1 MNSPRKP
8 LLTLQERNV
17 IELAWE
23 WSTSRTKVQPGSIH
37 GPIHWRRVARLGMRM
52 ARLEGADL
60 LVVALFAGCHDVER
74 VHDGKDMKH
83 GPRAAARVQAELAP
97 RLGLDA
103 GQLDDLVLAIQ
114 SHTEGQVTDNATVG
128 CCWDAD
134 RLDLVRIGF
143 RVDPARLSTAAART
157 QEMQNA
163 AARLWARDKRLRR
176 RAGLPN
182 PKLVPQPGS

>member
-1 MNSPRKP
+1 MNPPRKP
-8 LLTLQERNV
+8 LLNRRERTV

-23 WSTSRTKVQPGSIH
+23 WSTSQTQVGAKSIH
-37 GPIHWRRVARLGMRM
+37 GPVHWRRVARLGLRM
-52 ARLEGADL
+52 ARLEGADA
-60 LVVALFAGCHDVER
+60 LVVALFAGCHDVAR

-97 RLGLDA
+97 RLGLEPR
-103 GQLDDLVLAIQ
+103 QLDALVLAIQ
-114 SHTEGQVTDNATVG
+114 GHTEGRVTADPTVG

-143 RVDPARLSTAAART
+143 TVNPALLSTAAART
-157 QEMQNA
+157 HEMQDA
-163 AARLWARDKRLRR
+163 AARLWARDKRLRK

-182 PKLVPQPGS
+182 PALVPQPRS